1 MDDYQ
6 QQNGSHSSDA
16 LASSAHDLATHA
28 EELMRQTAAVSSDSI
43 AVLREK
49 LQDSLRSART
59 QIASAQDYAMER
71 GKQAVTATDSYV
83 HEKPWQAIAIA
94 ALAGALIGFIS
105 SGSRR

>member
-6 QQNGSHSSDA
+6 HKNG
-16 LASSAHDLATHA
+16 LASSARDLASNA
-28 EELMRQTAAVSSDSI
+28 EELMRQTAEVSNDSI

-49 LQDSLRSART
+49 LQESLRTART
-59 QIASAQDYAMER
+59 QISNAQDYAVER
-71 GKQAVTATDSYV
+71 GRQAVTATDSYV

-94 ALAGALIGFIS
+94 ALAGALIGFLS

>member
-1 MDDYQ
+1 MDDYNQ
-6 QQNGSHSSDA
+6 HNSN
-16 LASSAHDLATHA
+16 LASSARDLASNA

-49 LQDSLRSART
+49 LQDNLRAART
-59 QIASAQDYAMER
+59 HISNAQDYAVER

-83 HEKPWQAIAIA
+83 HEKPWQAIAA
-94 ALAGALIGFIS
+94 AAVVGLLIGFLS